1 LAGTKEKLQGLIISV
16 NAKSEQASLDLN
28 DFLPYRLSIVTNK
41 VSRNLGEMY
50 SSKFNLSIAEW
61 RVMAVLGQEQDLS
74 ADEVCQNTEMDKV
87 SVSRAVTKLLKKKQ
101 IVRKFSEQD
110 RRRSML
116 RLSRAGRAIYDQI
129 VPLVLDYEEELL
141 GGLSTREILQFDRL
155 LDKLTKQAGSLSKS
169 R

>member
-1 LAGTKEKLQGLIISV
+1 
-16 NAKSEQASLDLN
+16 
-28 DFLPYRLSIVTNK
+28 
-41 VSRNLGEMY
+41 M
-50 SSKFNLSIAEW
+50 
-61 RVMAVLGQEQDLS
+61 LGQEQDLS

>member
-1 LAGTKEKLQGLIISV
+1 MSV
-16 NAKSEQASLDLN
+16 KPEQASLDLK

-41 VSRNLGEMY
+41 VSRNLGDMY
-50 SSKFNLSIAEW
+50 SRKFNLSIAEW

-87 SVSRAVTKLLKKKQ
+87 SVSRAVIKLLKKKQ

-116 RLSRAGRAIYDQI
+116 RLSRSGRAIYDQI
-129 VPLVLDYEEELL
+129 VPLALSYEEELL
-141 GGLSTREILQFDRL
+141 SGLSTREILQFTRL
-155 LDKLTKQAGSLSKS
+155 LDKLTKQVGSLSKS